1 MDEIQRRRFRRHTKR
16 KKFKKRKTKKHKY
29 KRKKSKNK
37 RRSCRR
43 SYRGGTTEAGE
54 VTVDDMFNELLAL
67 VESDEQLAAEE
78 EEARARDIARTAER
92 QHLNDIID
100 ELQELL
106 RAREEDSPV
115 FSAPDEPART

>member
-54 VTVDDMFNELLAL
+54 VTVDEMFNELLAL
-67 VESDEQLAAEE
+67 ETGLMK
-78 EEARARDIARTAER
+78 
-92 QHLNDIID
+92 LKM
-100 ELQELL
+100 
-106 RAREEDSPV
+106 
-115 FSAPDEPART
+115 